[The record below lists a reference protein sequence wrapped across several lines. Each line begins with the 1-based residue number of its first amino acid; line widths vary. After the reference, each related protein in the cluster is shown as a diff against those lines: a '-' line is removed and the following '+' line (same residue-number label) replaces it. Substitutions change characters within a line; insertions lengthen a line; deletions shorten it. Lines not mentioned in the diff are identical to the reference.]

1 MGAALR
7 PFFLQYGIF
16 TFDARHGQVRFCF
29 LILVSRVNLHLI
41 LIVIISFS
49 ESLFFYFDDVLMILQ
64 YKMWFYF
71 DNPAVPEIHFHFY
84 NALR

>member
-7 PFFLQYGIF
+7 PFFLQYEIF
-16 TFDARHGQVRFCF
+16 KFYVRHGQVRVCT
-29 LILVSRVNLHLI
+29 LILVSRLNLHLI

-71 DNPAVPEIHFHFY
+71 NNPAVPEIHFHFY